1 MGLALKGV
9 VLRLGPGGEIL
20 GGMGIGGR
28 GGGPPHCDHISTMIR
43 W

>member
-20 GGMGIGGR
+20 EGMGIGGR
-28 GGGPPHCDHISTMIR
+28 GEVLPTVATSPP
-43 W
+43 